1 MSEIKIRDMLKID
14 AERLAEINKKCF
26 SVPWSLESMK
36 KESKNKLASYKIA
49 EIDGEIVG
57 YGGFWL
63 IMDEAE
69 ITNVVVSEEY
79 RGKKISKLLMNEL
92 IEKARE
98 RGASYMSLE
107 VRSKNEIAKNLYKGL
122 DFKVDGL
129 RKNYY
134 NNPKDDC
141 YIMTLKL

>member
-1 MSEIKIRDMLKID
+1 MSEIKIRDMIRDD
-14 AERLAEINKKCF
+14 AERLAEINRDCF

-49 EIDGEIVG
+49 EVDGEIVG

-69 ITNVVVSEEY
+69 ITNVVVSEEH

-92 IEKARE
+92 IEKACE
-98 RGASYMSLE
+98 RGATYMSLE

>member
-1 MSEIKIRDMLKID
+1 
-14 AERLAEINKKCF
+14 
-26 SVPWSLESMK
+26 
-36 KESKNKLASYKIA
+36 
-49 EIDGEIVG
+49 
-57 YGGFWL
+57 
-63 IMDEAE
+63 
-69 ITNVVVSEEY
+69 
-79 RGKKISKLLMNEL
+79 MNEL